1 MAGPLQGIRVFD
13 MSRVLAGPTCTQI
26 LGDLGAE
33 IIKIEKPGE
42 GDDTRKWGPPFLR
55 DEAGDETKE
64 SAYYLSTN
72 RSKRSLTLD
81 FTKPEGRDLAKKLIA
96 TSDVLIENFKVGTLA
111 KYGLGYEE
119 LHQEFPRL
127 VYLSLT
133 GFGQTGPY
141 APRAGYDFLVQGM
154 GGIMSL
160 TGEPKGEPMK
170 VAVAIADL
178 MTGHYSAIAILAALR
193 HRDLTGMGQQI
204 DMALL
209 DSQVAW
215 LGNQGQMY
223 LTSGEIPPRLGN
235 AHAVVVPY
243 QVFPTADGHVILA
256 AGNDSQFRKFCA
268 FAEAPELS
276 ADPRFATNEARVR
289 NREVLVPM
297 LFSIMARR
305 SSKHWLEG
313 LEPQGVPC
321 SPINTLDQV
330 FADPQVKARGM
341 VTEMHHAQAGPEPIK
356 LIANPIKLS
365 ETPVEY
371 KYAPPTLGQHT
382 EEVLDELL
390 GLSAGEVADLRERGI
405 V

>member
-1 MAGPLQGIRVFD
+1 

-33 IIKIEKPGE
+33 ILKIEKPGE

-55 DEAGDETKE
+55 DETGRETKE

-81 FTKPEGRDLAKKLIA
+81 FTKPEGRDLAKRLIA
-96 TSDVLIENFKVGTLA
+96 TSDVLIENFKVGTLP

-119 LHQEFPRL
+119 LHLEFPGL

-141 APRAGYDFLVQGM
+141 APRAGYDFLIQGM

-160 TGEPKGEPMK
+160 TGEPEGEPMK

-193 HRDLTGMGQQI
+193 HRDLTGVGQQI
-204 DMALL
+204 DMGLL

-243 QVFPTADGHVILA
+243 QVFPTSDGHVILA

-268 FAEAPELS
+268 FAEASELS
-276 ADPRFATNEARVR
+276 ADPRFATNETRVR
-289 NREVLVPM
+289 NRDALVPL
-297 LFSIMARR
+297 LFSIMARKP
-305 SSKHWLEG
+305 SKHWLEG

-341 VTEMHHAQAGPEPIK
+341 VTEMLHSETGAEPIK

-382 EEVLDELL
+382 DEILDQLL
-390 GLSAGEVADLRERGI
+390 GLSAAEIAGLRERGI